1 MSVAAQLALDD
12 PDRGQLA
19 EARAKWP
26 VWCASDPHLRVVDDL
41 LDLPEWIARA
51 DKGDV
56 DGVLHT
62 LARLASPT
70 GGDDVVAVGALA
82 WVLLP
87 GARVVANRLRGVS
100 TRIDEL
106 VATQLW
112 LEVRSFPWERR
123 RKVAANI
130 VMNVRRGVLRDLEIG
145 EHARE
150 VDPSWARAVPLPP
163 AAGLWRVVE
172 ARSVPVQPG
181 PQEELAEVLAW
192 GVSRRVIEAAD
203 RDLLVSLAE
212 AADAAEVRRSGC
224 GQGGLC
230 SRQVS
235 RTVAAQRGISEA
247 TVRRRARLSMRA
259 LAAAR
264 TQIPA

>member
-1 MSVAAQLALDD
+1 MPTAGDEVMVRASLLRLRLVIAGASKTRPGVDEDVLRPRSDPGCFTLNTPRRSTGGTRGDARCGSASVQVRRARPWVGHIATKSRPGRGCPLRGRVRGRHGGTFRAVSTRRKDIVMSVAAQLALDD

-26 VWCASDPHLRVVDDL
+26 VWCASDLCLRVVDDL
-41 LDLPEWIARA
+41 LDLPEWLARA

-112 LEVRSFPWERR
+112 LEVALVPVGASPQGRGQHRDER
-123 RKVAANI
+123 AP
-130 VMNVRRGVLRDLEIG
+130 RG
-145 EHARE
+145 
-150 VDPSWARAVPLPP
+150 
-163 AAGLWRVVE
+163 AAG
-172 ARSVPVQPG
+172 PG
-181 PQEELAEVLAW
+181 
-192 GVSRRVIEAAD
+192 D
-203 RDLLVSLAE
+203 R
-212 AADAAEVRRSGC
+212 
-224 GQGGLC
+224 
-230 SRQVS
+230 
-235 RTVAAQRGISEA
+235 
-247 TVRRRARLSMRA
+247 
-259 LAAAR
+259 
-264 TQIPA
+264 